1 MISVKTS
8 VTCGGCEAK
17 AIIKVSYMEEMI
29 LLAADIL
36 QEVLSADLKGLEK
49 TVVFVEGKESG
60 KKGQQ
65 SLANPAGNSKI
76 TSTPSA
82 SSQERCRFSKR
93 SGHGSNPGEAIRKSS
108 SPAWNDSCHKCV
120 KKGHFK
126 AACKRARL
134 SPQTC
139 SLCLARRRKER

>member
-8 VTCGGCEAK
+8 VTRGVWEAK
-17 AIIKVSYMEEMI
+17 AIIKVSYMEKMT

-36 QEVLSADLKGLEK
+36 QEVLSAYLKGLEK
-49 TVVFVEGKESG
+49 TVLFVEVKESG

-65 SLANPAGNSKI
+65 SSANPAGISKF

-82 SSQERCRFSKR
+82 SFQERSRLSKR
-93 SGHGSNPGEAIRKSS
+93 SGHGSNPGDAVRKSS
-108 SPAWNDSCHKCV
+108 CPAWNASCHKCV

-126 AACKRARL
+126 AACK
-134 SPQTC
+134 S
-139 SLCLARRRKER
+139 